1 MNKDCLNNLFENI
14 EKEFEVKE
22 ITLIKVNKTTI
33 NVKLITVNDIEVS
46 LIFDKNT
53 IINKN

>member
-46 LIFDKNT
+46 LTFDKNT

>member
-1 MNKDCLNNLFENI
+1 MNKDCLNNLFESI

-46 LIFDKNT
+46 LTFDKNA